1 MGTTEENVTQEVAV
15 EEVVQPPTS
24 ELTEPVQ
31 ENESQQTQ
39 VEPHEAEA
47 KNKEYNF
54 KQLREKTRQVEE
66 ERDFYRRQVE
76 QLSSPAEQE
85 KEEEI
90 GVGDEDLIEG
100 RHYKALQSEVK
111 KLKKH
116 VQQKELE
123 TIPERLKNRFSDF
136 DAVVTKENVEK
147 LKDLEPELYKTITRG
162 DDLFEKG
169 VAAYKTLKGLGYY
182 EDSNEISQRKEIVKN
197 NHSKP
202 MSVQAVKG
210 QGALHQANIFAQGLT
225 PDLKKQLQKEM
236 EDARKAL

>member
-1 MGTTEENVTQEVAV
+1 MGTTEENVMQEVAT
-15 EEVVQPPTS
+15 EEVVQPPV
-24 ELTEPVQ
+24 TEQDQSIQ
-31 ENESQQTQ
+31 ESESQQTQ
-39 VEPHEAEA
+39 VETHEVEA

-54 KQLREKTRQVEE
+54 KQLREKTRHIEQ
-66 ERDFYRRQVE
+66 ERDFYKRQVE
-76 QLSSPAEQE
+76 QLSPPEP
-85 KEEEI
+85 KEEESSL
-90 GVGDEDLIEG
+90 GDEDLIEG

-111 KLKKH
+111 KLQKH
-116 VQQKELE
+116 VKQKELE
-123 TIPERLKNRFSDF
+123 TVPERLKNRFSDF

-182 EDSNEISQRKEIVKN
+182 TNSEEISQQKELVKN